1 MNKIAFFGEPLVEF
15 SQHHHTDK
23 TGGNVFFQ
31 QGFGGDVSNF
41 AISAARQGGNIISL
55 SPVGKDHWGEEF
67 IALWEK
73 EGIDTQY
80 IKNIEL
86 KGHTGLYFISYND
99 DGHHFTYMRKGSAAS
114 QTKLSDIPLSILK
127 ELDVFHFSA
136 ISQAISTSA
145 CDTCFSIIEILKN
158 TDTIVSYD
166 TNLRLSLWPI
176 QRARSVIKETL
187 PFTGF
192 CFSSYDEAT
201 ELTGKSNFNDIINTL
216 HSWGAKNVILK
227 LGGKGAIFS
236 SEYVDYHAAGHHVNL
251 VDATGAG
258 DVFAGAFIVEYLR
271 TKDAVDAL
279 NYANAAAALSV
290 TGYGAINPIPK
301 KSKVVDFIKNI

>member
-145 CDTCFSIIEILKN
+145 CDTCFSIIESLKN

-301 KSKVVDFIKNI
+301 KVK

>member
-1 MNKIAFFGEPLVEF
+1 MKKIAFFGEPLVEF
-15 SQHHHTDK
+15 SQHSHPDK
-23 TGGNVFFQ
+23 TDNNVFFQ

-41 AISAARQGGNIISL
+41 AICAARQGGNIVSL

-67 IALWEK
+67 ISLWEK
-73 EGIDTQY
+73 EGIDTRY
-80 IKNIEL
+80 IKNTES

-114 QTKLSDIPLSILK
+114 QTTFADIPLSILK

-145 CDTCFSIIEILKN
+145 CDTCFSILECLKN

-166 TNLRLSLWPI
+166 TNLRLSLWPL
-176 QRARSVIKETL
+176 QRARAIIKETL

-192 CFSSYDEAT
+192 CFSSYDEAS
-201 ELTGKSNFNDIINTL
+201 ELTEKSKTEDIINIL

-227 LGGKGAIFS
+227 LGSKGAIFS
-236 SEYVDYHAAGHHVNL
+236 SEYVDYHAVGHHVNL

-279 NYANAAAALSV
+279 NYANATAALSV
-290 TGYGAINPIPK
+290 TGYGAIHPIPE
-301 KSKVVDFIKNI
+301 KSKVIEFI